1 MPPRYSMRPALTTAR
16 AASRSP
22 SMATWTVGEISRS
35 DRLRLPFANPASRC
49 SPQVDW
55 KAAGDE
61 KIGIQPSQISAAIST
76 DLRPIAPTKIGIRL
90 RTGWK
95 LSFSALPSPPGR
107 GSLKCWPSYSSLPSR
122 ATIWRTISMYSRVRP
137 HGFAYGTPYHPSD
150 TCGPEG
156 PKPKMNRPPDRAP
169 IVQPAIAAAVGAR
182 AGTCMIAAPSLIVSV
197 WGASQARTLTTSDP
211 YDSAAQTES

>member
-1 MPPRYSMRPALTTAR
+1 MTTAR

-22 SMATWTVGEISRS
+22 SIATCTVGETSSSERW
-35 DRLRLPFANPASRC
+35 RPPFASPASRC

-55 KAAGDE
+55 KASGDE
-61 KIGIQPSQISAAIST
+61 KMGIQPSQISAAIST

-95 LSFSALPSPPGR
+95 LSFSALPSPPGS

-137 HGFAYGTPYHPSD
+137 QGLA
-150 TCGPEG
+150 
-156 PKPKMNRPPDRAP
+156 
-169 IVQPAIAAAVGAR
+169 
-182 AGTCMIAAPSLIVSV
+182 
-197 WGASQARTLTTSDP
+197 
-211 YDSAAQTES
+211 